1 MLRKL
6 GAHGPEIST
15 VVYGAWQAG
24 GWFWGESDD
33 QEQIRAMHA
42 AFDAGVNAIDTAPV
56 YGMGHSE
63 EVVGKAVAGRPD
75 VVVLT
80 KCGLRWNT
88 PVAGGGPTPP
98 SEEGAFFF
106 DTTTPDGR
114 KWTIRRHAAKAS
126 ILAECEASLKRLR
139 REAIDV
145 YQLHWPEPG
154 RAPEE
159 IMEAMNEL
167 LRAGKI
173 RAIGVSNCDPAWMTA
188 AKAVAPLT
196 SDQPKWSWLSRRED
210 ATIAWCAEN
219 GVGTVVYSPLEMGL
233 LSGKIG
239 RDYTFA
245 PGDERP
251 RSNPWFKP
259 ANLDR
264 VHAALAPLRPIA
276 QDKGCSL
283 AQLMLAATIAQPG
296 ITAVLVG
303 ARNAAQ
309 SADNARA
316 MSVSLSEAELAEIR
330 SAFGGIGKP

>member
-80 KCGLRWNT
+80 KCGLRWT
-88 PVAGGGPTPP
+88 GF
-98 SEEGAFFF
+98 EGSPFF

-114 KWTIRRHAAKAS
+114 MWHIRRYAAKGA
-126 ILAECEASLKRLR
+126 IVAEVECSLKRLR

-145 YQLHWPEPG
+145 YQLHWPEPD

-159 IMEAMNEL
+159 VMEAMNEL

-173 RAIGVSNCDPAWMTA
+173 RAIGVSNCDAAWMTA
-188 AKAVAPLT
+188 AKAVGPLT

-219 GVGTVVYSPLEMGL
+219 GVGTVVYSPLEMGI

-264 VHAALAPLRPIA
+264 VQAALAPLRPIA

-316 MSVSLSEAELAEIR
+316 MSVSLSEAELAQIR